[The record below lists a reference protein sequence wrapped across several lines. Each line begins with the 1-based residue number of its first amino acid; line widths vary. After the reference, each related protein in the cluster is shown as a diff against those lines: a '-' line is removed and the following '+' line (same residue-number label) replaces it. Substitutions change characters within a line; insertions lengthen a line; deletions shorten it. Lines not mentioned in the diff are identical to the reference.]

1 MRVLQINSVC
11 GYGSTGRI
19 ATDLYDV
26 LEREGH
32 ECCIAYGRGIAPE
45 GYNTI
50 KIGNKFDFYL
60 HVLKTRLFDLHGFG
74 STKATEK
81 LIKEIEEYNPDI
93 IQLHNIH
100 GYYLNVE
107 VLFNYLSTKNT
118 IVVWLLHD
126 QWAFSG
132 HSAYFDLDSKGK
144 IPEGNL
150 LDSQKKDY
158 PQSWI
163 GENSK
168 ENYKRKKQLF
178 TKVPNMTIV
187 TPSNWLLELTEKSFL
202 SMYPR
207 ELIHNGIDLN
217 IFKPTKSSFKEKNNL
232 LDKKII
238 LGVASIWDERKG
250 LKYFEMLAEKL
261 DDKYKIVLV
270 GIDDKTKK
278 SLNNKIISIK
288 RTSNIRELVEI
299 YSSADIFV
307 NPTLEDNFPT
317 TNLESLACG
326 TPVVTYNTGGSP
338 ESIDEVTGFVVP
350 KGNKEKLYQCVIGVP
365 DKFDYRSTCVKKSME
380 FDKKITYE
388 KYIKLYELLLKIG

>member
-32 ECCIAYGRGIAPE
+32 ECCIAYGRGIAPD
-45 GYNTI
+45 GYKTI
-50 KIGNKFDFYL
+50 KIGNKFDFYS
-60 HVLKTRLFDLHGFG
+60 HVLKTRLLDLHGFG
-74 STKATEK
+74 STKATK
-81 LIKEIEEYNPDI
+81 NLIKKIEEYNPDI

-100 GYYLNVE
+100 GYYLNIE
-107 VLFNYLSTKNT
+107 ILFDYLSTKNT

-126 QWAFSG
+126 QWVFSG
-132 HSAYFDLDSKGK
+132 HSAYFELDSKGG

-163 GENSK
+163 RNNSV
-168 ENYKRKKQLF
+168 ENYKKKKELF
-178 TKVPNMTIV
+178 TKVSNLTIV
-187 TPSNWLLELTEKSFL
+187 TPSHWLLELTKKSFL
-202 SMYPR
+202 SMYPG
-207 ELIHNGIDLN
+207 EVIHNGIDLN
-217 IFKPTKSSFKEKNNL
+217 VFKPTKSSFREKNNL
-232 LDKKII
+232 IDKKII
-238 LGVASIWDERKG
+238 LGVSSIWEERKG

-261 DDKYKIVLV
+261 DDKHKIVLV

-278 SLNNKIISIK
+278 SLNNKIISIN
-288 RTSNIRELVEI
+288 RTSNLRELVEI

-326 TPVVTYNTGGSP
+326 TPVVTYNTGGSS
-338 ESIDEVTGFVVP
+338 ESIDAETGFAIP
-350 KGNKEKLYQCVIGVP
+350 KGDIEKLYQCIIEVP
-365 DKFDYRSTCVKKSME
+365 DDFDYSSRCVKKSLE
-380 FDKKITYE
+380 FDKNISYE
-388 KYIKLYELLLKIG
+388 KYVKLYEMLLKRG